1 MLPDRERSDRAFTGT
16 LNGKRL
22 QEEIIQKKGTDP
34 MFIAELL
41 EAGMLICFGLSWP
54 MNAYKSY
61 KAKTALGTSWQFLAL
76 ICAGY
81 ACGVAA
87 KLTLGS
93 LNWVLAVYILNCFFL
108 AANWV
113 VYFRN
118 RKLDRMRQLQNAKN
132 RNEQAALAQ
141 GKPDSLVL
149 AQEASC

>member
-1 MLPDRERSDRAFTGT
+1 
-16 LNGKRL
+16 
-22 QEEIIQKKGTDP
+22 
-34 MFIAELL
+34 
-41 EAGMLICFGLSWP
+41 MLICFGLSWP

-132 RNEQAALAQ
+132 RNGTSPRTKATSNANAFLCLLFPHARRYEKGQACAQ
-141 GKPDSLVL
+141 
-149 AQEASC
+149 A

>member
-1 MLPDRERSDRAFTGT
+1 
-16 LNGKRL
+16 
-22 QEEIIQKKGTDP
+22 

-41 EAGMLICFGLSWP
+41 EAAMLICFGLSWP

-93 LNWVLAVYILNCFFL
+93 LNWVLSGLYP
-108 AANWV
+108 
-113 VYFRN
+113 
-118 RKLDRMRQLQNAKN
+118 QLLLLGG
-132 RNEQAALAQ
+132 EL
-141 GKPDSLVL
+141 GCLLP
-149 AQEASC
+149 

>member
-1 MLPDRERSDRAFTGT
+1 
-16 LNGKRL
+16 
-22 QEEIIQKKGTDP
+22 

-54 MNAYKSY
+54 MSAYKSY

-118 RKLDRMRQLQNAKN
+118 RKLDRMRQLKNAKN

-149 AQEASC
+149 AQEVSC

>member
-1 MLPDRERSDRAFTGT
+1 
-16 LNGKRL
+16 
-22 QEEIIQKKGTDP
+22 

-76 ICAGY
+76 ICAGST
-81 ACGVAA
+81 CGIAA

-93 LNWVLAVYILNCFFL
+93 VYILNCFFL

-132 RNEQAALAQ
+132 RNEQTALAQ

>member
-1 MLPDRERSDRAFTGT
+1 
-16 LNGKRL
+16 
-22 QEEIIQKKGTDP
+22 

-41 EAGMLICFGLSWP
+41 EAGMLFCFGLSWP

-118 RKLDRMRQLQNAKN
+118 RKLDRMRQLKNAKK

>member
-1 MLPDRERSDRAFTGT
+1 
-16 LNGKRL
+16 
-22 QEEIIQKKGTDP
+22 

-81 ACGVAA
+81 VCGVAA

-108 AANWV
+108 AANWA

-149 AQEASC
+149 AQEASY

>member
-1 MLPDRERSDRAFTGT
+1 
-16 LNGKRL
+16 
-22 QEEIIQKKGTDP
+22 

-81 ACGVAA
+81 ACGLLRSSRSARS
-87 KLTLGS
+87 TGS
-93 LNWVLAVYILNCFFL
+93 WAVYILNCFFL

-118 RKLDRMRQLQNAKN
+118 RKLDRMRQLKNAKN

>member
-1 MLPDRERSDRAFTGT
+1 
-16 LNGKRL
+16 
-22 QEEIIQKKGTDP
+22 

-93 LNWVLAVYILNCFFL
+93 ACVNCKTRRIETNRPL
-108 AANWV
+108 LHKANLTLL
-113 VYFRN
+113 F
-118 RKLDRMRQLQNAKN
+118 
-132 RNEQAALAQ
+132 
-141 GKPDSLVL
+141 
-149 AQEASC
+149 